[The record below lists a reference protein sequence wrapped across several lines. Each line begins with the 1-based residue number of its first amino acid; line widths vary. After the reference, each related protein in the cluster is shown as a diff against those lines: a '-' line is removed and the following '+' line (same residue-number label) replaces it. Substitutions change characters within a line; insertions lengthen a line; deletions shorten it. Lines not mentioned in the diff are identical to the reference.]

1 MPSLITAA
9 APCLKCEDGECSQA
23 WLLANRLDLPSLFR
37 SDTSGPCTGDMLLS
51 MLASLQSL
59 CPCRVTLLSVLEPTG
74 VLRSQHAAQS
84 TAGNVQLAGFAP
96 APPSQLS
103 HSSSRHICMASLI
116 SPSFHSLVRARAS
129 SCLLGLVASYPYP
142 PQSHLCLDQSALG
155 FLGAGMWC
163 SRYGDCSCCGQRSQE
178 VHYCMAQLSSG
189 TCRTTI

>member
-1 MPSLITAA
+1 M
-9 APCLKCEDGECSQA
+9 
-23 WLLANRLDLPSLFR
+23 
-37 SDTSGPCTGDMLLS
+37 
-51 MLASLQSL
+51 
-59 CPCRVTLLSVLEPTG
+59 LEPTG

-84 TAGNVQLAGFAP
+84 IAGNVQLAGFAP

-142 PQSHLCLDQSALG
+142 PQSHLCLGQSALG

-163 SRYGDCSCCGQRSQE
+163 RYGAAAVARDLRRFTTAW
-178 VHYCMAQLSSG
+178 HSSALALAG
-189 TCRTTI
+189 PRFEHSDTIIQPLPTPPGYLPQSLQAVL